1 MAASFFSSAFVIAVE
16 FLAAS
21 ISTASPDM
29 LSLLPLLQKF
39 PPLLTEHYVQLS
51 REQPSAIAALASFLS
66 SLLSNDKAAPE
77 VLSQTLSILLFLQ
90 CAQKSCEAMFSSVRL
105 AAGACLH
112 RYSPL
117 VSLNR
122 CSHCCKSPR
131 STPSC
136 SPAPH

>member
-39 PPLLTEHYVQLS
+39 PPLLNEHYVQLS
-51 REQPSAIAALASFLS
+51 REQPSAIAALASFLF

-105 AAGACLH
+105 FAGVLYASQLTAGL
-112 RYSPL
+112 S
-117 VSLNR
+117 NR
-122 CSHCCKSPR
+122 C
-131 STPSC
+131 
-136 SPAPH
+136 